1 MGRCCCPGRWWNHR
15 GGIKV
20 DLHLSDVS
28 LWLRGYWGCAG
39 LIGDWMI
46 LKVSSKPDASMI
58 LGEKLPQNLPASFH
72 RAHLNSQLWESAGCD
87 ISHFFLISF
96 PLGRSSAFPSGR
108 GWAGSAGR
116 SGPLW
121 SSLRSAAALRAPGPG
136 LCKEPSYARNADFP
150 YVTARPVGAFPVGAG
165 AACTLTEGKTVLG
178 HLPLSG
184 SALTSLLRWLFPLGF
199 YESPASSLTCRTYP
213 AIKMSSART

>member
-1 MGRCCCPGRWWNHR
+1 MFLFIQSACVKSLWPGLCYIYVFSVWMGRCCCPGRWWNHR

-58 LGEKLPQNLPASFH
+58 LDEKLPQNLPASFH

-87 ISHFFLISF
+87 ISHFFFCFFSF
-96 PLGRSSAFPSGR
+96 RQKQRVSLGAGLGGQRRALRSSLVLSPLRCRSP
-108 GWAGSAGR
+108 R
-116 SGPLW
+116 SG
-121 SSLRSAAALRAPGPG
+121 
-136 LCKEPSYARNADFP
+136 
-150 YVTARPVGAFPVGAG
+150 AG
-165 AACTLTEGKTVLG
+165 V
-178 HLPLSG
+178 
-184 SALTSLLRWLFPLGF
+184 
-199 YESPASSLTCRTYP
+199 
-213 AIKMSSART
+213 M